1 MQPDLDQVIKCV
13 LSVGIVLLVMDP
25 FDFKCSDAY
34 GIRGLKK
41 GGVTV
46 LQRDNFPDEGVGILP
61 RARGAV
67 GRDQRLRGAAR
78 EMKHGSRQLGGKV
91 VVHVSRRNANLLF
104 FPAKDVEAEL
114 AVILAIVVERDEK
127 RDP

>member
-1 MQPDLDQVIKCV
+1 MLPFIYFLTM
-13 LSVGIVLLVMDP
+13 IVWYDTASEVKNKKKRGECNGTSRE
-25 FDFKCSDAY
+25 DFPYES
-34 GIRGLKK
+34 
-41 GGVTV
+41 
-46 LQRDNFPDEGVGILP
+46 VGILP

-91 VVHVSRRNANLLF
+91 VVHVSRRNANFLF
-104 FPAKDVEAEL
+104 FPAKNVEAEL
-114 AVILAIVVERDEK
+114 AVVFAIVVERDEE